1 MPHPNHQEK
10 EKSDMRLIETVN
22 TAAQTVAIDGLFNL
36 GQIDRKVCSCQCG
49 IPTFGFDGV
58 RIYLN
63 HKGYYEIT
71 ATVVAESAATAL
83 SSVQIYANGIALP
96 GAISTIT
103 AVADAT
109 ATYNVTKMVRV
120 LPNCSAVP
128 NNSPVA
134 ITIGN
139 DGAADLSATSVNVI
153 VKKVE

>member
-1 MPHPNHQEK
+1 MPHPNHHEK
-10 EKSDMRLIETVN
+10 EKPLMKLIQTVN
-22 TAAQTVAIDGLFNL
+22 TAAQTVAVNGLFNL

-49 IPTFGFDGV
+49 TPTFGFDGT

-63 HKGYYEIT
+63 HKGYYEIAVT
-71 ATVVAESAATAL
+71 ATAESVATAL

-109 ATYNVTKMVRV
+109 ATYNVTKIVRV
-120 LPNCSAVP
+120 LPNCSAIP

-134 ITIGN
+134 ITIAN
-139 DGAADLSATSVNVI
+139 AGATDLDASSITVTI
-153 VKKVE
+153 TKVE